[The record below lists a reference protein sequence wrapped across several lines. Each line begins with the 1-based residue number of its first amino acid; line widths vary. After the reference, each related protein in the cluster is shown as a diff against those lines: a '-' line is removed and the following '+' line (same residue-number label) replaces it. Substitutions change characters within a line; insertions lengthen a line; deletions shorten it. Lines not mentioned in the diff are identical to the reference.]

1 MYWLTAAFLI
11 GATMKV
17 KFKKS
22 EVQSKLIRLY
32 KPNLFGSGSH
42 EHGSQFQVVAMG
54 KEAQTHSMHHQ
65 RFGERERF
73 ANETSQTLPLGVI
86 PALEHALSHLFPSPL
101 PCAAPLE

>member
-11 GATMKV
+11 GATIKV

-54 KEAQTHSMHHQ
+54 KEA
-65 RFGERERF
+65 
-73 ANETSQTLPLGVI
+73 
-86 PALEHALSHLFPSPL
+86 
-101 PCAAPLE
+101 